1 MKFLELRIPPALLML
16 LFGGLMRLSDWLLP
30 TFRVEADW
38 TDYAAKALFL
48 LAITVVVSGIVSF
61 RQAKTTVDPTHP
73 ERATQVVTGGIY
85 QFSRNP
91 MYLGFALML
100 LAFAAKMSNPVTIL
114 FVPLFVWYL
123 NHFQI
128 KPEELALTQLF
139 GDQYQQYQAIV
150 RRWL

>member
-1 MKFLELRIPPALLML
+1 MKYLELRIPPALLML
-16 LFGGLMRLSDWLLP
+16 LFGGLMRLTDWLLP
-30 TFRVEADW
+30 TFRVE
-38 TDYAAKALFL
+38 ALFL

-100 LAFAAKMSNPVTIL
+100 LAFAAKMSNPVTIV
-114 FVPLFVWYL
+114 FIPLFVWYL

-128 KPEELALTQLF
+128 KPEEQALTQLF
-139 GDQYQQYQAIV
+139 GDQYQQYQATV